1 MYQNRRGKRTHHN
14 QNVDQCTIYSKQNVY
29 VSRELIVFTLC
40 RLPRMHNYV
49 QHTISPAARST
60 SHYINTIKIIIH
72 LERVTS
78 LIGNVYFGG
87 GESACQAHTRCP
99 CIVAY
104 YSTHEAQ
111 PRVDVCMYVCA
122 FPHKISLSTIYNLYG
137 FPHKY

>member
-99 CIVAY
+99 CINYLLLFHTRGATARRRIYVRLCV
-104 YSTHEAQ
+104 STQNFSFH
-111 PRVDVCMYVCA
+111 Y
-122 FPHKISLSTIYNLYG
+122 L
-137 FPHKY
+137 

>member
-1 MYQNRRGKRTHHN
+1 MYQIRRGKRTHHN

-78 LIGNVYFGG
+78 LIGNVYISVGVSQHVRHTYPLSMHCRLLF
-87 GESACQAHTRCP
+87 HTRGATARRRIYVRLC
-99 CIVAY
+99 V
-104 YSTHEAQ
+104 STQNFSFH
-111 PRVDVCMYVCA
+111 Y
-122 FPHKISLSTIYNLYG
+122 L
-137 FPHKY
+137 